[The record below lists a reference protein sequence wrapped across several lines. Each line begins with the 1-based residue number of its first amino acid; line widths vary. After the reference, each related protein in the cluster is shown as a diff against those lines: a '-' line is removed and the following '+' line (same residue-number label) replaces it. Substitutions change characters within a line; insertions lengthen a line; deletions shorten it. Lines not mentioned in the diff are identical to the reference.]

1 MLKCTLNQLY
11 FIIITYPSYTSLY
24 NTINNGIFMY
34 TMFYIKTRIHTY
46 VLFYQNK
53 CCKYL

>member
-34 TMFYIKTRIHTY
+34 TMFYIKTPMKN